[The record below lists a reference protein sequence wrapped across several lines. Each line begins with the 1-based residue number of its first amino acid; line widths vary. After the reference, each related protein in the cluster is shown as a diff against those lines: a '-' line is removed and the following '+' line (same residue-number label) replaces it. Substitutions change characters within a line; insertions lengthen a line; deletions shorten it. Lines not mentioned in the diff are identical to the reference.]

1 VTAIGTMLKIEGR
14 HAKRIK
20 VYYSI
25 KGIQWNHDDQVL
37 AILRKVDFPLNAPPI
52 TDLTSH
58 CKENSWDKVLCN
70 YAIARSNY

>member
-1 VTAIGTMLKIEGR
+1 VDLGYVRKVTAIGTMLKIEGR

-37 AILRKVDFPLNAPPI
+37 AILRKVDFPHKKRIAGSSFMCSSL
-52 TDLTSH
+52 
-58 CKENSWDKVLCN
+58 N
-70 YAIARSNY
+70 YAIVRSNY